1 MDDREPE
8 EIIRALRRQNLAV
21 EVHHNESGD
30 YVFGEEFISR
40 EEILF
45 NIFRCL
51 QARHSL
57 LLNMGHCRWIK
68 QLEKDEEKKIKNDLE
83 EAIRIIMKST
93 KGENMLNVLVNDL
106 NYEWGLLN
114 IENIGKKRSINSKE
128 KENGNS
134 LSQGIIDVRYVD
146 LMTPG
151 HSKFTILNR
160 YYPGIGEELG
170 KIFSPKEVGMDSNF
184 FVQTVT
190 AFLKK
195 DENYPLHLNTK
206 VAIERKT
213 ISDLI
218 GSVCSKNHRLWDQL
232 GTMKDT
238 YQQPMLLIE
247 GMVNWKDPY
256 LSGILTTVL
265 LFWKYQTIFTL
276 GMEETAL
283 AVGHLFTKQGIGRSG
298 RIPPAAVKKHST
310 PKEILW
316 EMLQCVEGVGPKTA
330 KKILDVIPL
339 DDWADLDVFHLDE
352 ELKRVQ
358 GLPSRSR
365 RLMTQVFRGGEVEE

>member
-1 MDDREPE
+1 MDHREPE

-30 YVFGEEFISR
+30 YVFGEVS
-40 EEILF
+40 
-45 NIFRCL
+45 
-51 QARHSL
+51 
-57 LLNMGHCRWIK
+57 
-68 QLEKDEEKKIKNDLE
+68 
-83 EAIRIIMKST
+83 
-93 KGENMLNVLVNDL
+93 
-106 NYEWGLLN
+106 
-114 IENIGKKRSINSKE
+114 
-128 KENGNS
+128 
-134 LSQGIIDVRYVD
+134 
-146 LMTPG
+146 
-151 HSKFTILNR
+151 
-160 YYPGIGEELG
+160 
-170 KIFSPKEVGMDSNF
+170 
-184 FVQTVT
+184 
-190 AFLKK
+190 
-195 DENYPLHLNTK
+195 
-206 VAIERKT
+206 IERKT

-339 DDWADLDVFHLDE
+339 DDWADLDIFRLDE
-352 ELKRVQ
+352 ELKQVH

-365 RLMTQVFRGGEVEE
+365 KLMTQVFRGGEIEEH